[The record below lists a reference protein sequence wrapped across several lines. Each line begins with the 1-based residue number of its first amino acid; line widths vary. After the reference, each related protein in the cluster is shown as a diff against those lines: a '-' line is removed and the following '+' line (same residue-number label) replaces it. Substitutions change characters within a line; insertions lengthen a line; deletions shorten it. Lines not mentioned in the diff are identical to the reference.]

1 MKETDMAELLIAMF
15 DHRVSEIE
23 SIVDTL
29 NSIDRDYL
37 WDIDEDDLINAVDIL
52 HNAVNS
58 AKNEWRRRK

>member
-1 MKETDMAELLIAMF
+1 MKETDMAELLIAML

-52 HNAVNS
+52 HNAANS
-58 AKNEWRRRK
+58 AKKEWRRRK